1 MKQTVKS
8 HHFAPLGPQR
18 ARLTIS
24 RQGMR
29 APADKGKYA
38 EAKPFLKRAVELDPN
53 FALAMPYWLKCDF
66 PNKRSASFGHYQSVS
81 FANYQWV

>member
-8 HHFAPLGPQR
+8 HQFAPLAPKR
-18 ARLTIS
+18 ARLTIP

-53 FALAMPYWLKCDF
+53 FCPGYAVLAEMRLPE
-66 PNKRSASFGHYQSVS
+66 
-81 FANYQWV
+81 

>member
-1 MKQTVKS
+1 
-8 HHFAPLGPQR
+8 
-18 ARLTIS
+18 
-24 RQGMR
+24 MR

-66 PNKRSASFGHYQSVS
+66 PNKRSASF
-81 FANYQWV
+81 ANYQQV